1 MVIDRELIRDGIS
14 PRLLAVLIA
23 KHEEDRERFARLTDY
38 YLGKHDINRRI
49 KESGDAANNRVTAN
63 YAKYITQMSV
73 AYFMGA
79 PVTYAASEGHDIEE
93 LKDCYLE
100 QAISSLDCQLAKQA
114 SICGEAVEMVYVN
127 AESRPRSCI
136 LPASQAFVVYDD
148 TVERRKLFGV
158 HYYIQQKLDGT
169 AGDAVAEAADEKHR
183 YTFRGNGSFS
193 GLVQTGAE
201 PHYFGA
207 VPFIEYLNNEERQ
220 GDYEQEIS
228 LMDAYDVLM
237 SDRVNDKEQF
247 VDAFLL
253 LLGMDIDSDQ
263 AKKLRREKIL
273 CGEIGGSAEYLS
285 KVLNEADTEVLRQ
298 AIKEDIHK
306 LSMVPDL
313 TDEEFAGNLS
323 GVAIKYK
330 LLGFEQA
337 IRNKERLFERGLRER
352 LALYLNFLHTRRNAP
367 LIPLHRIDVEFH
379 RNLPANELET
389 AQMVSTLSGIVSD
402 ETLLTRVPFVT
413 DAKEELKIAAKER
426 RDKQNALAESVR
438 DYSSPVKAG
447 EDDEE

>member
-1 MVIDRELIRDGIS
+1 MMIDQALIGDGIS
-14 PRLLAVLIA
+14 PRLLSALIA
-23 KHEEDRERFARLTDY
+23 KHEEERERFQRLTDY
-38 YLGKHDINRRI
+38 YLGRHAITGRTK
-49 KESGDAANNRVTAN
+49 KSGGAANNRVVAN

-79 PVTYAASEGHDIEE
+79 PVTYAVSDGYDIEQ
-93 LKDCYLE
+93 LKDCFLE
-100 QAISSLDCQLAKQA
+100 QSIASLDCQLAKQA

-127 AESRPRSCI
+127 AEASPRSCI

-148 TVERRKLFGV
+148 TVEHRKLFGV
-158 HYYIQQKLDGT
+158 HYYIQQNLDGT
-169 AGDAVAEAADEKHR
+169 AGDAVAEAADGVRR
-183 YTFRGNGSFS
+183 YLFKGSGSFS
-193 GLVQTGAE
+193 NLAQVQAE

-253 LLGMDIDSDQ
+253 LLGMDIESDQ
-263 AKKLRREKIL
+263 ARKLKQEKIL
-273 CGEIGGSAEYLS
+273 CGEIGGSAEYLN
-285 KVLNEADTEVLRQ
+285 KALNEADTEVLRQ

-337 IRNKERLFERGLRER
+337 IANKERLFERGLRER
-352 LALYLNFLHTRRNAP
+352 MGLYLNFLHTKRNEA
-367 LIPLHRIDVEFH
+367 LVPLHRIDVEFH
-379 RNLPANELET
+379 RNLPANELEI

-426 RDKQNALAESVR
+426 RGKQNALTENVR

-447 EDDEE
+447 EDDEA